1 MRCLERRW
9 KIVFR
14 SSLAGLKELGSCR
27 TSLESSVKN
36 CRISIEVNG
45 LRGHNLIQTI
55 SQVIHKGLRDPAI
68 LCAIPPMTDNPASC
82 AAGGSKISKH
92 H

>member
-1 MRCLERRW
+1 MVC
-9 KIVFR
+9 
-14 SSLAGLKELGSCR
+14 G
-27 TSLESSVKN
+27 
-36 CRISIEVNG
+36 
-45 LRGHNLIQTI
+45 GHNLIQTI